1 VYCHGVK
8 NVVGPL
14 VMSAR
19 QCEEFTG
26 QFFGAYPEPPL
37 AATLELAQDL
47 VCGAVEYARSLG
59 FEPAAEFHDVKG
71 HLGGERTERHQIR
84 ARRKPFFVEGP
95 YDNGHHIVRQLETLC
110 RSGPLR
116 IHGLRVGGVTTV
128 PTPVNPGP

>member
-1 VYCHGVK
+1 MVLGQKLLMDRACRACLGVK

-47 VCGAVEYARSLG
+47 VCGAVEYARSL
-59 FEPAAEFHDVKG
+59 
-71 HLGGERTERHQIR
+71 
-84 ARRKPFFVEGP
+84 
-95 YDNGHHIVRQLETLC
+95 RQLE
-110 RSGPLR
+110 R
-116 IHGLRVGGVTTV
+116 
-128 PTPVNPGP
+128 